1 MSSEHAENAGPE
13 HTAPEGAAPEG
24 IGGEAAATDGSP
36 DAARVVKDDGT
47 QAERPEESG
56 SPEPALPAGDATDA
70 TDAAYAVDPADVDD
84 PATAGAAGVWDVV
97 VVGAGPAGASAAYA
111 AAVAGRRVLLLEKS
125 ELPRYKT
132 CGGGI
137 IGPSRDSLPPGFEL
151 PLQDRV
157 HAVTFSMDGRFARTR
172 RSRKMLFGL
181 INRPEFDAQ
190 LVEHA
195 QKAGAELRTGATVT
209 RVEQHGPSV
218 PDRRTVAVVLADG
231 ETLLARAVVGADGSA
246 SRIGAHVG
254 VKMGQVDL
262 GLEAEIPV
270 PASVAEDWKGR
281 VLIDW
286 GPMPGSYGW
295 VFPKGDTLTVGVIS
309 ARGEGAA
316 TKRYMEDFVARLGLS
331 GFEPT
336 ISSGHLT
343 RCRTDD
349 SPLSR
354 GRVLVCGDAAGL
366 LEPWTRE
373 GISYALRSGRLA
385 GEWAVRVA
393 EANDAVDARRQALNY
408 AFAIK
413 AGLGVEMAVG
423 RRMLAVFER
432 RPGLLHATITGLRP
446 AWNAFADITRGSATL
461 GGMVRSNGMARRA
474 LEILDKRMD
483 TSSGVGPVG
492 RGVGRRDRADSETSD
507 RSETLET
514 AEAPEAAEVPAE
526 HGAAPATSAPS
537 PSSDVSAIEG
547 EGAKAPGKAADP
559 EAPEAV

>member
-13 HTAPEGAAPEG
+13 NAANADDDAAEFDDAAD
-24 IGGEAAATDGSP
+24 AAA
-36 DAARVVKDDGT
+36 
-47 QAERPEESG
+47 E
-56 SPEPALPAGDATDA
+56 
-70 TDAAYAVDPADVDD
+70 DV
-84 PATAGAAGVWDVV
+84 ATAADITADITADNAADIGADEEAEVWDVV

-157 HAVTFSMDGRFARTR
+157 HAVTFSLDGRFARTR
-172 RSRKMLFGL
+172 RSRRMLFGL

-195 QKAGAELRTGATVT
+195 QKAGAQLRTGVSVI
-209 RVEQHGPSV
+209 RVEQHGPAV

-231 ETLLARAVVGADGSA
+231 ETVLARAVVGADGSA
-246 SRIGAHVG
+246 GRIGAHVG
-254 VKMGQVDL
+254 VKLGQVDL

-270 PASVAEDWKGR
+270 PPSVAEDWKGR

-316 TKRYMEDFVARLGLS
+316 TKRYMEDFVARLGLA

-408 AFAIK
+408 AFAVK

-423 RRMLAVFER
+423 RRMLALFER
-432 RPGLLHATITGLRP
+432 RPGLLHATITGFRP

-461 GGMVRSNGMARRA
+461 GGMVRSNGLARRA

-483 TSSGVGPVG
+483 TSSGVGPAG
-492 RGVGRRDRADSETSD
+492 RGVTARERAASGTEAEPETEAGTGTGTD
-507 RSETLET
+507 T
-514 AEAPEAAEVPAE
+514 ATGTEAGPESKANGQAASAASEAAEQV
-526 HGAAPATSAPS
+526 
-537 PSSDVSAIEG
+537 
-547 EGAKAPGKAADP
+547 
-559 EAPEAV
+559 

>member
-1 MSSEHAENAGPE
+1 MGHASDREQKYIVSSENGGTGAEAEAQGHDGP
-13 HTAPEGAAPEG
+13 
-24 IGGEAAATDGSP
+24 
-36 DAARVVKDDGT
+36 
-47 QAERPEESG
+47 
-56 SPEPALPAGDATDA
+56 
-70 TDAAYAVDPADVDD
+70 
-84 PATAGAAGVWDVV
+84 VWDVV

-111 AAVAGRRVLLLEKS
+111 AAVAGRQVLLLEKA

-151 PLQDRV
+151 PFRDRV
-157 HAVTFSMDGRFARTR
+157 HAVTFSLNGRLTRTR
-172 RSRKMLFGL
+172 RSKKMLFGL

-195 QKAGAELRTGATVT
+195 QKAGAELRTGVTVS
-209 RVEQHGPSV
+209 RVEQHGPAV
-218 PDRRTVAVVLADG
+218 PDRRTVAVVTSDG
-231 ETLLARAVVGADGSA
+231 ETILARAVVGADGSA

-254 VKMGQVDL
+254 VKLDQVDL

-270 PASVAEDWKGR
+270 PDSVAEDWAGR

-295 VFPKGDTLTVGVIS
+295 VFPKGKTLTVGVIS

-316 TKRYMEDFVARLGLS
+316 TKRYLEDFIARLGLA
-331 GFEPT
+331 GFEPA

-343 RCRTDD
+343 RCRSDD

-373 GISYALRSGRLA
+373 GISFALRSGRLA
-385 GEWAVRVA
+385 GEWAVRIS
-393 EANDAVDARRQALNY
+393 EAHDAVDARRQALNY

-423 RRMLAVFER
+423 RRLLGVFER
-432 RPGLLHATITGLRP
+432 RPGFIHAVITGLRP
-446 AWNAFADITRGSATL
+446 AWRVFADITRGSTTL
-461 GGMVRSNGMARRA
+461 AGLVRTSGVARRA
-474 LEILDKRMD
+474 LETLD
-483 TSSGVGPVG
+483 
-492 RGVGRRDRADSETSD
+492 RR
-507 RSETLET
+507 
-514 AEAPEAAEVPAE
+514 VQ
-526 HGAAPATSAPS
+526 G
-537 PSSDVSAIEG
+537 
-547 EGAKAPGKAADP
+547 
-559 EAPEAV
+559 